1 MAFSRSLL
9 LMLVGAG
16 SVAVMAATYAK
27 RGSVDPAEQ
36 TTSVGRPRLPDA
48 IVPDVV
54 SLCGKRV
61 AEVARDGRLLNHFRY
76 TPVPPSALA
85 PPSTLA
91 GGNCQA
97 VNRGMAADF
106 DAMLAAARRALGPN
120 LYAISCHRSEPYQA
134 DLFCGARSRGIP
146 PEQRAETV
154 APPGFSEHHTGFA
167 VDFGAGSVPKC
178 NFQQCFGTT
187 SAGRWLIANAATYGF
202 EMSFP
207 PGNVQGVS
215 PEPWHWRWVGRGD
228 SPPEA
233 MARQIFQT
241 ARTRFPPGVRL
252 GAAPV
257 SGAGAGRGSTSH

>member
-1 MAFSRSLL
+1 MAFNR
-9 LMLVGAG
+9 LMMLCLVGAG
-16 SVAVMAATYAK
+16 SLAVMAASYTK
-27 RGSVDPAEQ
+27 RAVVGSVQ
-36 TTSVGRPRLPDA
+36 TAQSSVRPRLPDA
-48 IVPDVV
+48 IVPDIV

-76 TPVPPSALA
+76 TPVSPANLSHPPA
-85 PPSTLA
+85 LA

-97 VNRGMAADF
+97 INRDMAADF
-106 DAMLAAARRALGPN
+106 NALLGAARRALGPN

-178 NFQQCFGTT
+178 NFQQCFGGT
-187 SAGRWLIANAATYGF
+187 SVGRWLIANAASYGF

-207 PGNVQGVS
+207 PGNAQGVN
-215 PEPWHWRWVGRGD
+215 PEPWHWRWVGRGG
-228 SPPEA
+228 SATE
-233 MARQIFQT
+233 MSARQVFQT
-241 ARTRFPPGVRL
+241 ARTRFPPGFRS
-252 GAAPV
+252 GPASV
-257 SGAGAGRGSTSH
+257 SGAGAAR